1 MSGDRDKDLAEARTS
16 LERGLERSR
25 RAVARYRARLLVLR
39 EAMQRQRLPQFAPAR
54 RTRAE
59 QR

>member
-1 MSGDRDKDLAEARTS
+1 MSADRDKDLAEARTS

-39 EAMQRQRLPQFAPAR
+39 EAMQRQRLPQFAAAPRPGR
-54 RTRAE
+54 R
-59 QR
+59 

>member
-1 MSGDRDKDLAEARTS
+1 MSGDREKDVAEAQSS

-39 EAMQRQRLPQFAPAR
+39 EAMQRQRLPQFAAAPRPGR
-54 RTRAE
+54 R
-59 QR
+59 